1 MPLGTG
7 GEALETLFLTMPLM
21 HFLRYYS
28 NSIITLRISQMEK
41 IQSQF
46 SNEDLTTSHCGDY
59 FITKL
64 ENNELNPIIDAF
76 HTRCQ

>member
-7 GEALETLFLTMPLM
+7 GEALETLFLTMPLK

-46 SNEDLTTSHCGDY
+46 SNEDLTTSQ
-59 FITKL
+59 L
-64 ENNELNPIIDAF
+64 W
-76 HTRCQ
+76 